1 MHSSLKSSRWTVL
14 VGAVVIALMAA
25 VPATAATTT
34 QTLDLTD
41 QDGVGT
47 YSEDGVRITR
57 KNNGLSIR
65 VTMPVPQ
72 PNTYVYPDEIPTP
85 SASPEVF
92 TGWVFIFNNPAGCA
106 GGAGNCGV
114 ADVTGANPGE
124 LGIYNFAGHA
134 TGAGGNLVLTGQ
146 IEVGQTAGG
155 PPFLPAVDLYNTQ
168 TSEVHVAVAPHGQLD
183 PAQLPG
189 QQRTPAGTPA
199 CGCWWL
205 ALFDPP
211 A

>member
-1 MHSSLKSSRWTVL
+1 MRSSTRSNRWAVL
-14 VGAVVIALMAA
+14 VATAVLALAAA

-41 QDGVGT
+41 QDGIGT
-47 YSEDGVRITR
+47 YSEDGVKLTR
-57 KNNGLSIR
+57 KNNGLAIR

-72 PNTYVYPDEIPTP
+72 PNTYTYPIDIPTP

-106 GGAGNCGV
+106 GGAGNCGP
-114 ADVTGANPGE
+114 ADVTAANSGD

-134 TGAGGNLVLTGQ
+134 TGAGGKLVLTGQ
-146 IEVGQTAGG
+146 IEVGAPAGG

-183 PAQLPG
+183 AAQLPE
-189 QQRTPAGTPA
+189 QQRTPAGNPA